1 MGDESVDCF
10 DCFAGFG
17 VPSKPPARFSASAAD
32 LLAELDF
39 CGVQEALVYHAAMVE
54 EAAQVGNA
62 LVLNQTRDHPRL
74 HPTWAILPPQTGELG
89 TVEQFLEAMEA
100 GGVRAL
106 RAHPEQHKY
115 LLNGLT
121 FGPLLE
127 EMVARKVPLLVGP
140 EWETLTALL
149 AEFPELRV
157 IVVGHGDWG
166 DDRYFR
172 PLLDRYPG
180 FHVDISSYHQ
190 DHGISDLVSWRGSDR
205 LLYGSG
211 YPEYQMGGALM
222 LVARAD
228 IPEEDRAAIAGG
240 NLRRLLGEVSL

>member
-1 MGDESVDCF
+1 VDWF
-10 DCFAGFG
+10 DCFVGFG
-17 VPSKPPARFSASAAD
+17 VPSKPPARFAATADD

-39 CGVQEALVYHAAMVE
+39 CGVQDALVCHAAMVE

-62 LVLNQTRDHPRL
+62 LVVEQTRRHPRL
-74 HPTWAILPPQTGELG
+74 HPTWAILPPQTGEMG
-89 TVEQFLEAMEA
+89 TVDEFLAGMRA

-106 RAHPEQHKY
+106 RAYPERHKY

-127 EMVARKVPLLVGP
+127 EMVARNIPLLVGP
-140 EWETLTALL
+140 EWETLTSLL

-190 DHGISDLVSWRGSDR
+190 AHGISDLVSWRGSDR

-211 YPEYQMGGALM
+211 YPDYQMGGALM

-228 IPEEDRAAIAGG
+228 ICDEDMAAIAGG
-240 NLRRLLGEVSL
+240 NLRRLLGEVNL